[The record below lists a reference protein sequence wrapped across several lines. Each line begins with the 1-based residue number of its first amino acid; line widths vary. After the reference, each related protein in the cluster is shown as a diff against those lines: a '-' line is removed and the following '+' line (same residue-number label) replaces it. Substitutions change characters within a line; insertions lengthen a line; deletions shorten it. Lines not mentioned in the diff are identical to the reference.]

1 MGRKCRYKHE
11 VVAPEQVAEPVIDA
25 GMMHINATD
34 SSGRKPYLVDKVL
47 IDGGSNEVI
56 RPNHF
61 EMWKDILHRKP
72 GTRRVNMRLAG
83 GTIESGGMTANGEVM
98 VGPGRKLDNSTV
110 RWIVPDNRLN
120 EELGIRI
127 TKQGGKVIL
136 DKGPLEKT
144 IEAVM
149 INRLP

>member
-1 MGRKCRYKHE
+1 
-11 VVAPEQVAEPVIDA
+11 
-25 GMMHINATD
+25 
-34 SSGRKPYLVDKVL
+34 
-47 IDGGSNEVI
+47 
-56 RPNHF
+56 
-61 EMWKDILHRKP
+61 
-72 GTRRVNMRLAG
+72 MRLAG

-136 DKGPLEKT
+136 DKGPLEKP
-144 IEAVM
+144 IEAVI
-149 INRLP
+149 INRLPYLNWSDFVPIRQMLFDSHRNGRPSWQPKGNKGEKTKST